1 MGLVDRNVLQD
12 KAKAVLNEL
21 NQNYRKNYRTTFT
34 KQVKQVLEMPKPRKI
49 ANSIKRDTEN
59 QWEET
64 CIEMY
69 FKLQK
74 GMNFKI

>member
-12 KAKAVLNEL
+12 KTKAVLNEL
-21 NQNYRKNYRTTFT
+21 NPNYRKNYRTTFT

-49 ANSIKRDTEN
+49 ANSIKRDTGN

-74 GMNFKI
+74 GMNLKI

>member
-12 KAKAVLNEL
+12 KTKAVLNEL
-21 NQNYRKNYRTTFT
+21 NQNYRKDYRTTFT

-49 ANSIKRDTEN
+49 ANSIKRDTGN
-59 QWEET
+59 QWIDT

>member
-12 KAKAVLNEL
+12 KTKAVLNEL
-21 NQNYRKNYRTTFT
+21 NQNYRKDYRTTFT

-49 ANSIKRDTEN
+49 ASSIKRDTGN

>member
-12 KAKAVLNEL
+12 KTKAVLNEL

>member
-12 KAKAVLNEL
+12 KTKAVLNEL
-21 NQNYRKNYRTTFT
+21 NQNYRKDYRTTFT

-49 ANSIKRDTEN
+49 ANTIKRDTGN

>member
-12 KAKAVLNEL
+12 KTKAVLNEL

-34 KQVKQVLEMPKPRKI
+34 KQVKQVFEMPKPRKI

>member
-1 MGLVDRNVLQD
+1 MGLVDRNVLKD
-12 KAKAVLNEL
+12 KTKAVLNEL
-21 NQNYRKNYRTTFT
+21 NQNYRKDYRTTFT

-49 ANSIKRDTEN
+49 ANSIKRDTGN

>member
-1 MGLVDRNVLQD
+1 MGLVDRNVLHD
-12 KAKAVLNEL
+12 KTKAVLNEL

>member
-12 KAKAVLNEL
+12 KTKAVLNEL
-21 NQNYRKNYRTTFT
+21 NQNYRKDYRTTFT

-49 ANSIKRDTEN
+49 ANSIKRDTGN

>member
-12 KAKAVLNEL
+12 KTKAVLNEL

-49 ANSIKRDTEN
+49 ANSIKRDTGN

>member
-12 KAKAVLNEL
+12 KTKAVLNEL
-21 NQNYRKNYRTTFT
+21 NQNYRKDYRTTFT

>member
-12 KAKAVLNEL
+12 KTKAVLNEL
-21 NQNYRKNYRTTFT
+21 NPNYRKNYRTTFT

>member
-12 KAKAVLNEL
+12 KTKAVLIEL
-21 NQNYRKNYRTTFT
+21 NQNYRKDYRTTFT

-49 ANSIKRDTEN
+49 ANSIKRDTGN

>member
-1 MGLVDRNVLQD
+1 MGLVDQNVLQD